1 MNILF
6 FSRSTLNEK
15 YSFGNTVSAL
25 FDESGGDSFY
35 HFYIRKQIPHNRLVR
50 EYYNI
55 SSADTVREL
64 LSDDSGHRFSASELS
79 ALEEKWGERIEKEQS
94 IINACHTRKSGALY
108 FAEEML
114 WMSGI
119 WQKSSFKRFIKD
131 AAPDVLFAF
140 AANAYILS
148 PLISYV
154 KEMSSAKIVLL
165 IADDVHG
172 AYKALGGVRG
182 RYLGSAFDKCI
193 ASADRLYGISDE
205 LCRHYE
211 DIYGK
216 PVTLLRKG
224 IELTAP
230 VHEKVHD
237 PVKLVYAGNILYGR
251 EKTLAML
258 VRALKDLNAGG
269 RKAFL
274 EIYTASD
281 VSGAAAAELNVEN
294 VSEIKGSRT
303 YAELQSVY
311 SDSDILLHVES
322 FEDSQKEL
330 VKYSF
335 STKIS
340 DCLQSGA
347 AVMCIG
353 PEGIASV
360 EYMRKTDGVITV
372 SSEAEL
378 RRVLKKLTD
387 DPDMITDSAGRIR
400 AACRSLPSSG
410 ETKRKLREELS
421 RTVDANNGERI

>member
-1 MNILF
+1 MNILL
-6 FSRSTLNEK
+6 FSRSALNEK

-25 FDESGGDSFY
+25 FDEHSGDSFY

-55 SSADTVREL
+55 SSADTLREL
-64 LSDDSGHRFSASELS
+64 FFDDSGHRFSASEINK
-79 ALEEKWGERIEKEQS
+79 LEEKWGERIKNEQS
-94 IINACHTRKSGALY
+94 IINSFHTRKSGALY

-119 WQKSSFKRFIKD
+119 WLKSSFRRFAED

-140 AANAYILS
+140 AANAYILW
-148 PLISYV
+148 PLISYI
-154 KEMSSAKIVLL
+154 KENSSAKIVLL
-165 IADDVHG
+165 IADDVYG
-172 AYKALGGVRG
+172 AYKAIGGVRG
-182 RYLGSAFDKCI
+182 RYLGTALDKCI

-211 DIYGK
+211 DIYSK
-216 PVTLLRKG
+216 PVTLLHKG

-230 VHEKVHD
+230 VHEAVHR

-258 VRALKDLNAGG
+258 VRVLKDLNAEG
-269 RKAFL
+269 RRAFL
-274 EIYTASD
+274 QIYTASELPET
-281 VSGAAAAELNVEN
+281 AAAMLCVEN
-294 VSEIKGSRT
+294 VSEIKGSCT
-303 YAELQSVY
+303 YEQLRDVFA
-311 SDSDILLHVES
+311 DSDILLHVES
-322 FEDSQKEL
+322 FEDSQKKL

-340 DCLQSGA
+340 DCLQAGA

-360 EYMRKTDGVITV
+360 EYMKKTDGVITV

-378 RRVLKKLTD
+378 RRVLKELTD
-387 DPDMITDSAGRIR
+387 APDLITDSAVRIR
-400 AACRSLPSSG
+400 AACRGLMSSE
-410 ETKRKLREELS
+410 ETRKKLREELS
-421 RTVDANNGERI
+421 RTVAANNGERI